1 MPSRFR
7 VILLTATAAT
17 IVAFALLV
25 ALDRPSGRSRAQ
37 PSSTSPAASAGVPAG
52 SGFDGAALPAN
63 VHAHE
68 FTLSDQSGRRIT
80 LGNYRGDVVVL
91 AFLDSSCGACVLI
104 AQQIR
109 GALDEL
115 ARPPAVLIVSV
126 DPSAETPARVSR
138 FLSQVSLGGRVHYL
152 IAPASELQALLHSY
166 GAAPASSAH
175 TIPDGAAAVFLIDAR
190 GFERVVFGIEQ
201 LTPESLTHDIR
212 RLQSE
217 P

>member
-1 MPSRFR
+1 MSARFR
-7 VILLTATAAT
+7 VTLLAATAAT
-17 IVAFALLV
+17 VVAFGLLV
-25 ALDRPSGRSRAQ
+25 LLDRPAGRSRAL
-37 PSSTSPAASAGVPAG
+37 PSSTPGAASAGAPAG

-63 VHAHE
+63 VRAHE
-68 FTLSDQSGRRIT
+68 FTLTDQSGRRTT
-80 LGNYRGDVVVL
+80 LGRYRGQVVVL

-115 ARPPAVLIVSV
+115 ARPPAVLIMSV
-126 DPSAETPARVSR
+126 DPSADTPARVNR
-138 FLSQVSLGGRVHYL
+138 FLSRVSLSGRVHYL
-152 IAPASELQALLHSY
+152 TAPASELRALLHSY